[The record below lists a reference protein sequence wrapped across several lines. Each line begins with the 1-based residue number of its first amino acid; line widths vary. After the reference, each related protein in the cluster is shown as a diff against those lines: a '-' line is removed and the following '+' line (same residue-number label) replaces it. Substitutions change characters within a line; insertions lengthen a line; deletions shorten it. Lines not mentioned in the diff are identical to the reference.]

1 MCYEKNE
8 KQMRKI
14 GEFFFRK
21 IGKKNETRKQKKTI
35 CKKYRKKVRETEKRT
50 GNANPKKRAGKDVE
64 DREENL
70 GQDAPL
76 PLHYI
81 CKMLLHVY
89 HHVYL
94 RK

>member
-1 MCYEKNE
+1 MKKIPEKSAGNP
-8 KQMRKI
+8 
-14 GEFFFRK
+14 
-21 IGKKNETRKQKKTI
+21 KKGREMQTR
-35 CKKYRKKVRETEKRT
+35 
-50 GNANPKKRAGKDVE
+50 KKRAGKDVE

>member
-1 MCYEKNE
+1 M
-8 KQMRKI
+8 
-14 GEFFFRK
+14 
-21 IGKKNETRKQKKTI
+21 
-35 CKKYRKKVRETEKRT
+35 
-50 GNANPKKRAGKDVE
+50 E

-81 CKMLLHVY
+81 CKMLLHAC

-94 RK
+94 RKWTQNTKLSTKYNQCINIGQGDPNAIDFCCTI

>member
-1 MCYEKNE
+1 M
-8 KQMRKI
+8 
-14 GEFFFRK
+14 
-21 IGKKNETRKQKKTI
+21 
-35 CKKYRKKVRETEKRT
+35 
-50 GNANPKKRAGKDVE
+50 E

-81 CKMLLHVY
+81 YKMLLHVY

-94 RK
+94 RKWAQTQS

>member
-1 MCYEKNE
+1 M
-8 KQMRKI
+8 Q
-14 GEFFFRK
+14 
-21 IGKKNETRKQKKTI
+21 TR
-35 CKKYRKKVRETEKRT
+35 
-50 GNANPKKRAGKDVE
+50 KKRAGKDVE

>member
-1 MCYEKNE
+1 MKQEKKQFE
-8 KQMRKI
+8 KST
-14 GEFFFRK
+14 
-21 IGKKNETRKQKKTI
+21 GKKCGKPP
-35 CKKYRKKVRETEKRT
+35 KRT
-50 GNANPKKRAGKDVE
+50 GNANPKKRAGKNME

-94 RK
+94 RKWAQNTKLSTKYNQSHSCIKYRTG